1 STMFGGTYVNDFID
15 RGRVKKVYI
24 QSDAQFRMLPQN
36 ISEQYVRN
44 NNGQMVPFSAFVDT
58 KKDPWSFGS
67 PRLERYNGLPAMQI
81 QGSAAPGKSSG

>member
-1 STMFGGTYVNDFID
+1 VRPNGMEDTSQYHLYVDQQKAEALGVDISTINATMSTMFGGTYVNDFID

-44 NNGQMVPFSAFVDT
+44 NNG
-58 KKDPWSFGS
+58 
-67 PRLERYNGLPAMQI
+67 
-81 QGSAAPGKSSG
+81 